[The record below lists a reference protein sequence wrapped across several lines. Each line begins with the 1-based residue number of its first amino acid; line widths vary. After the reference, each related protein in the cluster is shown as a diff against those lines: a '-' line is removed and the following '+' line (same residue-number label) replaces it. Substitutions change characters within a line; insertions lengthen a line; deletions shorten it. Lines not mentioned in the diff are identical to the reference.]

1 MDSSGNGGAP
11 TPDEEILLQELLLQM
26 AERPQVSLSSLLLS
40 SLLNVSAPQ
49 SLNRIP
55 VVPDVDFSML
65 LDPAGQSTASM
76 ATLED
81 IAAAAAESID
91 AVAASGPPPPVAT
104 RTPNPNPNPNPIP
117 PLVAQPT
124 TYNHIELLPANA
136 SAAAPISV
144 PIPSF
149 PPWTERIATAPIAGT
164 IRILTPPPAFA
175 DDTDF
180 LTRFWDRDRTLRE
193 WHTEIENIS
202 RMQSMRLPDGT
213 GGIVDVSYSLADI
226 PPPGRLERF
235 QALFH
240 QIQRERWLAH
250 KVANRWRDRV
260 WRRRT
265 QCNVDLIDMAPV
277 SNRDAIYLT
286 DTKHRTVYKFHR
298 SDVYRSLLSNICMAD
313 EMLPT
318 PRSPTNPW
326 TNAPLTL
333 AQTIGICQQLV
344 ADYGRRGRCPP
355 VLFAAFCAAG
365 YNVRRF
371 YEKNASLLSQYA
383 ITTYFKDIHPHN
395 QETVTDTVLQL
406 LDHGVGHYS
415 QTGIRRFLRERP
427 LTPMH
432 HEWLNLARDY
442 TLYINLHVQA
452 RPHWY
457 DDDAIFRDARQL
469 FQRMRPADPAGP
481 RVRLLRQ
488 VSAAGAAAVAGPRT
502 PPILTA
508 TAAAQPGT
516 LAAFGEAS
524 ALVNLAA
531 LLSSQSPSF
540 VAGASDLSGNPFA
553 FLQNSFGGR

>member
-11 TPDEEILLQELLLQM
+11 TPEEEMLLQELLIQM
-26 AERPQVSLSSLLLS
+26 AERPQISLSSLLLT
-40 SLLNVSAPQ
+40 SLMNVSAPQ
-49 SLNRIP
+49 PQPQPL
-55 VVPDVDFSML
+55 VMDLSML

-81 IAAAAAESID
+81 IAAAALADPVD
-91 AVAASGPPPPVAT
+91 AVTTAGPPPPPIAT
-104 RTPNPNPNPNPIP
+104 REPNTNPVP
-117 PLVAQPT
+117 PPAEQPP

-136 SAAAPISV
+136 PAATPIAAPT
-144 PIPSF
+144 PSF
-149 PPWTERIATAPIAGT
+149 PPWSERTGATAPVGGT

-175 DDTDF
+175 DDVDF

-193 WHTEIENIS
+193 WHTEIENIT
-202 RMQSMRLPDGT
+202 RMQSMRLPDGS
-213 GGIVDVSYSLADI
+213 GGLVDVSYSLVDI

-235 QALFH
+235 QALFYK
-240 QIQRERWLAH
+240 IQRERWLAH

-277 SNRDAIYLT
+277 PDRDAIYLT
-286 DTKHRTVYKFHR
+286 DAKHRTVYKFHR
-298 SDVYRSLLSNICMAD
+298 LDVYRSLLSNICMAD

-318 PRSPTNPW
+318 PRPPTNPW

-365 YNVRRF
+365 YDVRRF

-395 QETVTDTVLQL
+395 QETVTDTILQL

-415 QTGIRRFLRERP
+415 QTGMRRFLRERP

-432 HEWLNLARDY
+432 REWLDLARDY
-442 TLYINLHVQA
+442 TLYMNLHVQA
-452 RPHWY
+452 RRHWY

-488 VSAAGAAAVAGPRT
+488 VSGAGPRT
-502 PPILTA
+502 PPLLTA
-508 TAAAQPGT
+508 AGAASAATPAGT

-531 LLSSQSPSF
+531 LLGSPSPSF
-540 VAGASDLSGNPFA
+540 VAGAGAGAPPDLSGNPFA